1 MTLECPHL
9 HLIWSLNTEKLIN
22 INLSFWKE
30 LLFTRD
36 LFLYVYFQ
44 ISILRKMRESD
55 YFKFQN
61 ILSFKILFI
70 IFIINKENTYTNT
83 KKL

>member
-1 MTLECPHL
+1 MRLECPHL
-9 HLIWSLNTEKLIN
+9 RLTWSLNTEKLIN

-30 LLFTRD
+30 PLFTRD
-36 LFLYVYFQ
+36 FFLYVYFQ
-44 ISILRKMRESD
+44 ISILRQRRESD

-70 IFIINKENTYTNT
+70 INKENTYTNT
-83 KKL
+83 KN

>member
-1 MTLECPHL
+1 MRLECPHL
-9 HLIWSLNTEKLIN
+9 HLTWSLNTEKLIN

-44 ISILRKMRESD
+44 ISILRQMRESD

-70 IFIINKENTYTNT
+70 IIFIINKENTYTNT
-83 KKL
+83 KN